1 MTKPK
6 FQISNIL
13 LVVCFLLF
21 VVASHTHAQINVTTK
36 TIETSIP
43 LVWESD
49 TYTPPFYKGK
59 ALSPSDS
66 GSRIIALPP
75 STFGPDT
82 ATYTWKFNGRVLGS
96 QSGVGVKTLTLAGSP
111 FTADRFVVVTVKSAD
126 GTQEGTGTLR
136 IPSSKPKVL
145 VYEDSPLSGVHF
157 ESALEEFFGQT
168 EADISLLAYPLFFST
183 NDRLSGLVYKWVVGG
198 QSISEG
204 GEGEIVARSDIA
216 GTSTVQVS
224 IRSLNNVLQQAVKS
238 LNVIV
243 N

>member
-82 ATYTWKFNGRVLGS
+82 ATYTWKFNGKVLGS
-96 QSGVGVKTLTLAGSP
+96 LSGVGKKTLSLAGSP
-111 FTADRFVVVTVKSAD
+111 FTSDRLVTVTVESAD
-126 GTQEGTGTLR
+126 GSQEGVGVVR
-136 IPSSKPKVL
+136 IPVQKPLVL
-145 VYEDSPLSGVHF
+145 AYEDSPLSGIRF
-157 ESALEEFFGQT
+157 ENALERFSGHT
-168 EADISLLAYPLFFST
+168 ETDIPLLAYPYFFST
-183 NDRLSGLVYKWVVGG
+183 THRLSGLSYEWTVGG
-198 QSISEG
+198 RSVSDG
-204 GEGEIVARSDIA
+204 KNGSLTARSDVA

-224 IRSLNNVLQQAVKS
+224 VHNLKNILQQATHDFS
-238 LNVIV
+238 VIV
-243 N
+243 D